1 MFVPLTPEHLMK
13 KLMSLFL
20 VLMALLVVPA
30 AVTGCNFDDDDGES
44 ELDL

>member
-1 MFVPLTPEHLMK
+1 MR
-13 KLMSLFL
+13 KLLRLVL

-30 AVTGCNFDDDDGES
+30 GVAGCNFDDDDGEA